1 MGFELVNLKTMTEEL
16 GGDRTKEI
24 LSSFSCPL
32 NQDVEYFLRT
42 KAMPFAGQGWAQ
54 THLVIASYKKEPVI
68 VGYFSLA
75 NKSITVSDSAKAKLT
90 NGVRKR
96 LNKFATYEPMTKT
109 MVLSAPLIG
118 QLGKNFSNGYNKLI
132 SGAELLQMACDK
144 IKQIQLDLGGKF
156 AYLECEDKPKLIQFY
171 LNNGF
176 IEFDTRRLDPDE
188 TSTLDGHYLVQ
199 MIRHFK

>member
-96 LNKFATYEPMTKT
+96 LNKLSVRFLRLT
-109 MVLSAPLIG
+109 MRRSLTRIPRGYLLSSFGL
-118 QLGKNFSNGYNKLI
+118 
-132 SGAELLQMACDK
+132 
-144 IKQIQLDLGGKF
+144 
-156 AYLECEDKPKLIQFY
+156 
-171 LNNGF
+171 
-176 IEFDTRRLDPDE
+176 
-188 TSTLDGHYLVQ
+188 
-199 MIRHFK
+199 